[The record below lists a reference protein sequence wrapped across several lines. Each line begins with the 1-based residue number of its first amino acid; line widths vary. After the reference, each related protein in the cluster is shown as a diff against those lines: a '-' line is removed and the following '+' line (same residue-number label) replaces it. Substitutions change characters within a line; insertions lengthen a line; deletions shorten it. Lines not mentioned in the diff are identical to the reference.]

1 MERLP
6 RYLSNTIEVLPEKFH
21 QEDFLDSG
29 RRSRKRVFGP
39 KAFLLTMFQLVGSV
53 GKEGYDH
60 ALVKVFGMDQA
71 PRKSSLSNLRSKIS
85 YKFLEKILSNTL
97 DKFGPHRP
105 TYNGMIIYAV
115 DGWQITLPRSK
126 NIVDQGYTGRKTSKY
141 KESYM
146 PKGFITHAYEVL
158 SETTKNIAVNNS
170 PTELADALAF
180 VENLEKNSITL
191 YDRAYFSRS
200 LCLYHM
206 NCQSFFIARCR
217 SNSNQQIKDFFE
229 DISSDEGSMYY
240 DTEHGKKKIWFIK
253 IYNSHTKETLVFATN
268 LSREWRNKKTFEQLY
283 QLRWGAETSFYELS
297 ETIKVQQWHSKSLNG
312 VLQELYTALLIINLT
327 KILSYFARGQK
338 TINPEKAYYKK
349 PNFKLLMN
357 CFLKF
362 LLESKPQLSHLI
374 HKFMALIK
382 RSTETRKRRSRT
394 YPRVI
399 MSPASPY
406 PHRGSEWFW
415 EKGFGL
421 K

>member
-6 RYLSNTIEVLPEKFH
+6 RYLSQTIEVLPVKFH
-21 QEDFLDSG
+21 KEDYLDPELK
-29 RRSRKRVFGP
+29 SRKRVFGP
-39 KAFLLTMFQLVGSV
+39 KVFLLTMFQLVGSV

-60 ALVKVFGMDQA
+60 ALIKVFGTEKA
-71 PRKSSLSNLRSKIS
+71 PRKSSLSQLRSKIS
-85 YKFLEKILSNTL
+85 YKFLEKILRKTL
-97 DKFGPHRP
+97 EQFSPHRP
-105 TYNGMIIYAV
+105 TYKGMHIYAV

-126 NIVDQGYTGRKTSKY
+126 NIVDKGYTGRKTSKY

-146 PKGFITHAYEVL
+146 PKGYITHAYEVL

-170 PTELADALAF
+170 PTELADALTF
-180 VENLEKNSITL
+180 VDSLEKNSITL

-200 LCLYHM
+200 LCIHHL
-206 NCQSFFIARCR
+206 NAQNFFIARCR
-217 SNSNQQIKDFFE
+217 SNSNQQIKEFFE
-229 DISSDEGSMYY
+229 DTNRDEGSMYY
-240 DTEHGKKKIWFIK
+240 DAEYGKKKIWFIK
-253 IYNSHTKETLVFATN
+253 VYNSHTKETLVFATN

-297 ETIKVQQWHSKSLNG
+297 ETIKVQQWHSKSFNG

-327 KILSYFARGQK
+327 KILSFFSRGQK
-338 TINPEKAYYKK
+338 TINPEKISYKK

-374 HKFMALIK
+374 HKFRALIK
-382 RSTETRKRRSRT
+382 RSTEKRKRRTRT

-406 PHRGSEWFW
+406 PHKGSEWFW
-415 EKGFGL
+415 EKGRGL